1 VNREYVCISF
11 ECLYKCECGLGVA
24 RKSRAEQMRSVYDQ
38 VPAYERL
45 YIRLVN
51 FGACVFE
58 CESCCPGSKYVM
70 RLYEVVDVLVA
81 RGHVH
86 DI

>member
-1 VNREYVCISF
+1 
-11 ECLYKCECGLGVA
+11 
-24 RKSRAEQMRSVYDQ
+24 MRSVYDQ

-58 CESCCPGSKYVM
+58 CESSNPGPKYTV
-70 RLYEVVDVLVA
+70 RLYEVIYVSVA
-81 RGHVH
+81 RGQMHY
-86 DI
+86 I